1 MNLTFIDT
9 SFFLALSLADDA
21 LHQRAVAWQ
30 RAIIGKLVTSE
41 FVLLE
46 VADDLSQPHLRKF
59 ASSIFSFVREDGQIS
74 VIPAGH
80 AAFEKGYDLYIARKD
95 KEWGLTD
102 CISFQIMRERG
113 ITDALTHDP
122 HFEQAGFRALLRQ
135 DPPSN

>member
-1 MNLTFIDT
+1 MNSTFIDT
-9 SFFLALSLADDA
+9 SFFLALSLKDDA

-30 RAIIGKLVTSE
+30 RALVGKLITSE

-59 ASSIFSFVREDGQIS
+59 AAGVFSLVRNDAQIT
-74 VIPAGH
+74 VVPLDH
-80 AAFEKGYDLYIARKD
+80 AAFEKGYDLYLARQD

-102 CISFQIMRERG
+102 CISFQIMREMG
-113 ITDALTHDP
+113 VHDALTHDH
-122 HFEQAGFRALLRQ
+122 HFEQAGFRTLLRQ